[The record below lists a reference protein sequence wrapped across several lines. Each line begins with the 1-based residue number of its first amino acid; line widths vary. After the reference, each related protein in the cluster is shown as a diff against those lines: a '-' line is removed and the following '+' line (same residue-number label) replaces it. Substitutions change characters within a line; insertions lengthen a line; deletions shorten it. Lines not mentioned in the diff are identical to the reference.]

1 MPRLTRLRSDNT
13 LLQPDF
19 VSLKRCHLSRVAV
32 VTDSSALIPP
42 ETIRQ
47 YGIEIAPLHLLW
59 DGKLYRDGI
68 DMQPEEFFKRL
79 RSSTTLPTTSGA
91 IQSEYVRIF
100 ETLRG
105 RVESV
110 VVFLLSQ
117 DLSAAYNSAMVA
129 RNLFPEMD
137 IELIDTRTSLMAMG
151 FAVRAAA
158 KTAIQGAGK
167 EAVIKAASDILAK
180 AHLFVE
186 LDTLEWLRRGGR
198 INMPAAMFA
207 RWLKVKPIMTIKDGR
222 ASPVAKPLTRARAME
237 RLLRLVRERLTDTP
251 LHICV
256 HHADAAEEAST
267 LKKRIIQMFRPVE
280 VLTRPL
286 TPIIGAHTGPGTL
299 GVAFHNE

>member
-1 MPRLTRLRSDNT
+1 MP
-13 LLQPDF
+13 
-19 VSLKRCHLSRVAV
+19 RVAV

-59 DGKLYRDGI
+59 DGKIYRDGI
-68 DMQPEEFFKRL
+68 DMQPDEFFKRL
-79 RSSTTLPTTSGA
+79 RKSPTLPTTSGA

-100 ETLRG
+100 EALRG
-105 RVESV
+105 RVESI

-129 RNLFPEMD
+129 RDLFPEVD
-137 IELIDTRTSLMAMG
+137 IELVDTRTSLMAMG

-158 KTAIQGAGK
+158 KSALQGTGK
-167 EAVIKAASDILAK
+167 QAVIKVARDILAK

-198 INMPAAMFA
+198 INMSAAMMA
-207 RWLKVKPIMTIKDGR
+207 KWLKVKPIMTIKDGK
-222 ASPVAKPLTRARAME
+222 ASPVARPLTRARAMN
-237 RLLRLVRERLTDTP
+237 RLIELVRERLTDTP

-256 HHADAAEEAST
+256 HHADAAEEAEM
-267 LKKRIIQMFRPVE
+267 LKKRIIQAFHPAE
-280 VLTRPL
+280 ILTRPF

-299 GVAFHNE
+299 GVAFHND